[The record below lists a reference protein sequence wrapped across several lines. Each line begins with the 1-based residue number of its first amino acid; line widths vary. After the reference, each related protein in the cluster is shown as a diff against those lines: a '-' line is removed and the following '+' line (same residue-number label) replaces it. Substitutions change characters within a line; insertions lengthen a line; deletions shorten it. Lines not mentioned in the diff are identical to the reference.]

1 MKHFE
6 KFIHLIETP
15 LPPHTL
21 VKNFCGTPLEKNSQ
35 AFKNSPAETDS
46 QFQTSSQNI
55 TVEQFTITSIS
66 STGISLLQTI

>member
-1 MKHFE
+1 MWLSMKHFE

-35 AFKNSPAETDS
+35 ALQNSSNETES
-46 QFQTSSQNI
+46 QNQQYSQNI
-55 TVEQFTITSIS
+55 TVK
-66 STGISLLQTI
+66 